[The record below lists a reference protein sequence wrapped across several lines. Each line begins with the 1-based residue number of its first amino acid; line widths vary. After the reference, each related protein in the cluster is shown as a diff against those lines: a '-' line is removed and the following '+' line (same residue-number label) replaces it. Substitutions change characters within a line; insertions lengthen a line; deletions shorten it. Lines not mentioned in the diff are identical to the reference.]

1 MGLGKKLSG
10 CATQSKDRQ
19 VKNKMGPYNK
29 NACAR
34 EKSKKNNFRKI
45 WQSSHTS
52 KSGRLLHML
61 NAEVSTQADPGTAA
75 SQTFPA
81 SGQILSI
88 LIYHDHVPFSS
99 YELIYKYDN
108 MYTSIYRII

>member
-1 MGLGKKLSG
+1 
-10 CATQSKDRQ
+10 
-19 VKNKMGPYNK
+19 
-29 NACAR
+29 
-34 EKSKKNNFRKI
+34 
-45 WQSSHTS
+45 
-52 KSGRLLHML
+52 ML

>member
-19 VKNKMGPYNK
+19 VKNKMGPYK
-29 NACAR
+29 KMLAP
-34 EKSKKNNFRKI
+34 EKTKKNNFRKV

-81 SGQILSI
+81 SG
-88 LIYHDHVPFSS
+88 
-99 YELIYKYDN
+99 
-108 MYTSIYRII
+108 